1 MPRIPGATN
10 AQTTFL
16 RAFRTSPTGPAL
28 DQWPS
33 PAILR
38 KWLRQP
44 RFRAALNSLC
54 ETLRFKAD
62 FHLTLRAA
70 QAAQSLG
77 TQDSPLT
84 TRDSDRILRLAH
96 MRQRFPA
103 EPNLA
108 SPATFDHRE
117 KIENTKAELDEVR
130 SALYDPADERY
141 PLPPDLKEN
150 FLRDERDLVEDLR
163 KLNPD
168 FRDTASH
175 PGEPASAGGSPNNP
189 RATT

>member
-1 MPRIPGATN
+1 MPRIPGTTN

-16 RAFRTSPTGPAL
+16 RAFRTSPTGPVP

-38 KWLRQP
+38 KWLRKP

-77 TQDSPLT
+77 DSPLT
-84 TRDSDRILRLAH
+84 MRDSDRILRLSH

-108 SPATFDHRE
+108 SPATFDHRDM
-117 KIENTKAELDEVR
+117 IENVQAELDEVR

-141 PLPPDLKEN
+141 PLPPDLKET
-150 FLRDERDLVEDLR
+150 FLRDERELVEDLR
-163 KLNPD
+163 KLDPD
-168 FRDTASH
+168 FVADEP
-175 PGEPASAGGSPNNP
+175 PGKPARAGSNANAGS
-189 RATT
+189 